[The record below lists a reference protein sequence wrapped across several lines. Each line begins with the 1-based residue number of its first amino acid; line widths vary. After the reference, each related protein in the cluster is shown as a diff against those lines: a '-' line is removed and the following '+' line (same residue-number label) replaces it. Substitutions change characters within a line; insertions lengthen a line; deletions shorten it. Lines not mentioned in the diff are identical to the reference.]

1 MSYNAAT
8 LFDEAS
14 PNGDEYLL
22 LDDLVTLVALGLLE
36 ERPTPERARVRTHRV
51 GTRGTCVRR
60 RVRMSSGRY
69 STSSLTNRSAV

>member
-8 LFDEAS
+8 LFDDAS

-36 ERPTPERARVRTHRV
+36 ERPTPERPGLRPHRVR
-51 GTRGTCVRR
+51 
-60 RVRMSSGRY
+60 
-69 STSSLTNRSAV
+69 A

>member
-22 LDDLVTLVALGLLE
+22 LDDLVTLVALGLVE
-36 ERPTPERARVRTHRV
+36 EVPTPNGPVYA
-51 GTRGTCVRR
+51 
-60 RVRMSSGRY
+60 
-69 STSSLTNRSAV
+69 LTDLGQEVPVFGDD

>member
-1 MSYNAAT
+1 MHYNATT

-36 ERPTPERARVRTHRV
+36 ERPTPNGPVYE
-51 GTRGTCVRR
+51 
-60 RVRMSSGRY
+60 
-69 STSSLTNRSAV
+69 LTELGHDVPVFGDE

>member
-22 LDDLVTLVALGLLE
+22 LDDIVTRLRTQVP
-36 ERPTPERARVRTHRV
+36 RVPTR
-51 GTRGTCVRR
+51 
-60 RVRMSSGRY
+60 
-69 STSSLTNRSAV
+69 